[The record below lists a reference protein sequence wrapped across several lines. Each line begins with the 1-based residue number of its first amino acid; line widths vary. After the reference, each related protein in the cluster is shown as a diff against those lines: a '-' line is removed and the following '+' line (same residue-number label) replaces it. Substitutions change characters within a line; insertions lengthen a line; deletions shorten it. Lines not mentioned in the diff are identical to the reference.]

1 THNQSGY
8 SNQSSATTLTPPDA
22 TPPTDPSN
30 LQASAASS
38 TQIDLSWQAS
48 TDTSGINLYRIE
60 RCQGS
65 SCGNFVEV
73 ATVPGNQTTFSNT
86 SLGASTSYTYRVRAE
101 DAAPAHNLSQY
112 SNLASATTFNPPD
125 TTAPT
130 DPSGL
135 QATAVSSTRIDLSW
149 TASTDA
155 SGINQY
161 RIERCQGPSCSNFAE
176 VATVPGNQTT
186 FQNTGLTAST
196 SYTYRVKAED
206 NATPTHNQSGYSNQ
220 SSATTLTPPDA
231 TPPTDPSNLQASAA
245 SSTQIDL
252 SWQASTDTSGIN
264 LYRIERCQGSSC
276 GNFVEVATVPGNQT
290 TFSNTSLGASTSYT
304 YRVRADDAAPAHNL
318 SQYSNL
324 ASATTSAPARPLYF
338 TLLNGG
344 TVGAVT
350 VADDDVV
357 AFDGVSTFSLAFDGS
372 DVGL

>member
-1 THNQSGY
+1 GSSCGNFVEVATVPGNQTTFSNTSLGASTSYTYRVRAEDAAPAHNLSQYSNLSSATTFNPPDTTAPTDPSGLQATPVSSTRIDLSWTASTDASGINQYRIERCQGPSCTNFAEVATVPGNQTTFQNTGLTASTSYTYRVKAEDNATPTHNQSGY
-8 SNQSSATTLTPPDA
+8 SNQSTATTLTPPDA

-30 LQASAASS
+30 LQASAVSS

-112 SNLASATTFNPPD
+112 SNLASATTSNPPD

-196 SYTYRVKAED
+196 SYTYRVKA
-206 NATPTHNQSGYSNQ
+206 
-220 SSATTLTPPDA
+220 
-231 TPPTDPSNLQASAA
+231 
-245 SSTQIDL
+245 
-252 SWQASTDTSGIN
+252 
-264 LYRIERCQGSSC
+264 
-276 GNFVEVATVPGNQT
+276 
-290 TFSNTSLGASTSYT
+290 
-304 YRVRADDAAPAHNL
+304 
-318 SQYSNL
+318 
-324 ASATTSAPARPLYF
+324 
-338 TLLNGG
+338 
-344 TVGAVT
+344 
-350 VADDDVV
+350 
-357 AFDGVSTFSLAFDGS
+357 
-372 DVGL
+372 